1 MKVNLLSTGLWYEK
15 YDTYGKVCTEMFL
28 VNVRSMHVLPRVV
41 DAEPMQSKLN
51 LDFIKFTNDLFCIMS
66 MLTSP
71 HSRIGVSVPGFMF
84 GKIGLMTS
92 E

>member
-1 MKVNLLSTGLWYEK
+1 
-15 YDTYGKVCTEMFL
+15 MFL

-51 LDFIKFTNDLFCIMS
+51 FDFIKFTNDLFCIMF
-66 MLTSP
+66 MLKSP
-71 HSRIGVSVPGFMF
+71 HSRNGVSVSGFMF
-84 GKIGLMTS
+84 GKISLMAS

>member
-1 MKVNLLSTGLWYEK
+1 
-15 YDTYGKVCTEMFL
+15 MFL

-41 DAEPMQSKLN
+41 GAELMQSKLN

-66 MLTSP
+66 MLKSL
-71 HSRIGVSVPGFMF
+71 HSRIRVSVSGFMF
-84 GKIGLMTS
+84 GKISLMAS